1 MLLLDLMAP
10 CELKE
15 AIEILKKELFENA
28 SVKGF
33 YNNRAIEISQR
44 INLYQSK
51 YNELKNKM

>member
-1 MLLLDLMAP
+1 MAP